1 MPTEITS
8 DKITQYVQAVEH
20 FKATIATQAKEIE
33 DLKGEVARER
43 DAKERAEGELRK
55 CADSV
60 QALADA
66 LEG

>member
-1 MPTEITS
+1 MTTTITS
-8 DKITQYVQAVEH
+8 DKITQYVRAVEH

-43 DAKERAEGELRK
+43 TARERAETELQK

-60 QALADA
+60 QALEDA